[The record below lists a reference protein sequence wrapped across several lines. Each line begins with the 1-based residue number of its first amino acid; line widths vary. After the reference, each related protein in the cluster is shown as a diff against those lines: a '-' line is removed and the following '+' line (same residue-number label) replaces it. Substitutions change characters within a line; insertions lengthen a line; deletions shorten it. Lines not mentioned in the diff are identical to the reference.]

1 MKKQIKKLGFLIC
14 SFCLSFFVAAY
25 SHCICITFLANQNF
39 PKMNSRQLFI

>member
-25 SHCICITFLANQNF
+25 SHCICITFFGEPELPENE
-39 PKMNSRQLFI
+39 